1 MPVPSNP
8 QDLINIIREKLFNNT
23 SGLIEEPD
31 LREVL
36 ENIVKVLDAKF
47 SMFSPNLTEEQYAQ
61 WNLILDYMAKET
73 KGVLSPTSPAPTEK
87 GKYLLS
93 SAGTYANLGG
103 LVAAAD
109 KLNYAYFDGT
119 TWSLIA
125 VDMPITNYNTGELLP
140 RSINKAE
147 TGKSI
152 SDAYPKEYQS
162 DNLFD
167 YTTITEDY
175 YVDSEGSLSPA
186 SGWFYSDKIQVEVG
200 KTYMNSTGLA
210 GAFYDSNNNFIAPRI
225 PASQYEFIAPANAV
239 YFRTTAPL
247 ADVETKI
254 LTKGKEFVIIRQ
266 RLKNETGQKTI
277 SKKLLPPSVLS
288 RKGNN
293 LVVSIRGGGDFRFIN
308 DALDWLRNSGEND
321 IFNPF
326 TFEIIDGEYVES
338 VNMCGLY
345 LSLIGRNREN
355 CVIKTYTNDYYNPPI
370 DMGGNNH
377 LQNLTIIAD
386 DDGVT
391 TPAGGV
397 NNMPAYGIHFDIS
410 SRYESLGAK
419 VQGRSIVK
427 NCRVIAKHQHAVG
440 QGLWTD
446 EYSEWEDCEFYAP
459 NTTAFRTHSYLPAGA
474 TNQQFFM
481 RNCRVWNN
489 GTQPPIVVQDANL
502 AGGND
507 STDTVYTFQEN
518 TFWNDNGASAGNTL
532 LWTHDLVGAG
542 TLSGRIKLG
551 KGSFGNNIPR
561 LNF

>member
-1 MPVPSNP
+1 MGLSTTYTKTETDFLI
-8 QDLINIIREKLFNNT
+8 QQLEKKTASGYKGDLSKT
-23 SGLIEEPD
+23 D
-31 LREVL
+31 
-36 ENIVKVLDAKF
+36 
-47 SMFSPNLTEEQYAQ
+47 
-61 WNLILDYMAKET
+61 
-73 KGVLSPTSPAPTEK
+73 PAPTQI
-87 GKYLLS
+87 GLYGLLET
-93 SAGTYANLGG
+93 GVYTNLGG
-103 LVAAAD
+103 IDAQSG
-109 KLNYAYFDGT
+109 KLNIASFDGT

-125 VDMPITNYNTGELLP
+125 VEIPINYNTGKLLP
-140 RSINKAE
+140 TSTDKAE
-147 TGKSI
+147 TGKSV

-167 YTTITEDY
+167 YTTITEGY
-175 YVDSEGSLSPA
+175 YVDGDGGISPA
-186 SGWFYSDKIQVEVG
+186 SGWFYSDKIPVEVG
-200 KTYMNSTGLA
+200 KTYMNSTNLA

-225 PASQYEFIAPANAV
+225 VASQSEFIAPANAV
-239 YFRTTAPL
+239 YFRATGLL
-247 ADVETKI
+247 ADVEKRI
-254 LTKGKEFVIIRQ
+254 LTKGKEFTIIRQ

-277 SKKLLPPSVLS
+277 SKKILPPSVLS

-370 DMGGNNH
+370 DMAGNNH
-377 LQNLTIIAD
+377 LENLTIIAD
-386 DDGVT
+386 DDGNT
-391 TPAGGV
+391 TPPGGV

-419 VQGRSIVK
+419 VQGRSVVK

-459 NTTAFRTHSYLPAGA
+459 NTTAFRTHSYLPSGA
-474 TNQQFFM
+474 TNQQFLM

-489 GTQPPIVVQDANL
+489 GTHPPIVVQDANL

-518 TFWNDNGASAGNTL
+518 TFWNDNGASAGNAL
-532 LWTHDLVGAG
+532 LWTHELVGEG

-551 KGSFGNNIPR
+551 KGSFGNNIPK
-561 LNF
+561 LNY